1 MAIPFKAQERTV
13 GSQGQLRKLR
23 LAGIIPGV
31 VYGKKLNAPM
41 PVSVDEKELMALLRS
56 HPHALLE
63 IELPGSGK
71 QPVILTD
78 VQRDAL
84 SQSVLH
90 IDFHQIN
97 MNETVKTPVRI
108 DLVGD
113 SQGVRE
119 GGVLQAMLHEIEVQ
133 CLPDSI
139 PEALELDVTKLLV
152 GENLLVSD
160 LTLPEGVTT
169 RLDPDQVVVTILA
182 PQKEITAEE
191 AEDAA
196 VETEEADKRAK
207 EANMEEVHTE

>member
-1 MAIPFKAQERTV
+1 
-13 GSQGQLRKLR
+13 LR